1 MTKLEKGLVQVFT
14 GNGKGKTSASLGIAL
29 RAVGQGLSVYMI
41 QFMKSGETGEMFAIK
56 KYLPKMKLVQ
66 FGKDAL
72 NEKQVK
78 IFEFDGKGAITPSG
92 PKNGKYYVFL
102 PDREEQEP
110 SRRALEHAFHVAMS
124 KKFDIIILDEINCA
138 LDKGLVSVEEVIKLI
153 DERPVNV
160 ELILTG
166 RGCPQEI
173 QNKADLVSNIQEV
186 KHPFNKGIL
195 ARRGIDY

>member
-1 MTKLEKGLVQVFT
+1 MSNLGLVQVFT
-14 GNGKGKTSASLGIAL
+14 GNGKGKTSTSLGIAL
-29 RAVGQGLSVYMI
+29 RAVGQGLKVYMI
-41 QFMKSGETGEMFAIK
+41 QFLKSGDTGELFAVK
-56 KYLPKMKLVQ
+56 KYLPGIKIVQ
-66 FGKDAL
+66 FGRDAL
-72 NEKQVK
+72 SDKQVK
-78 IFEFDGKGAITPSG
+78 IFQFDGEGKIKPVG

-124 KKFDIIILDEINCA
+124 GQCDILILDEACVA
-138 LDKGLVSVEEVIKLI
+138 LDKGLITVEEMKKLI
-153 DERPVNV
+153 AEKPKNV

-166 RGCPQEI
+166 RGCPAEI
-173 QNKADLVSNIQEV
+173 KECADLVSEIQEV